1 MLTYYLRDDPAI
13 AGGAD
18 AAKYVLQITD
28 STGKMVRQIDAAT
41 RAGLHRVAWDLRE
54 TPLANAGGGRGGRGG
69 GGGRG
74 GAGAAGDAG
83 AAGAGAAGG
92 RGGRGGA
99 GAGAAAGDAADS
111 VDPAAQAGR
120 GGGGG
125 GFGGRG
131 GRGGVAVKPGVYTV
145 TLGKLAGTNF
155 TPLGQPQKVEVVP
168 LETSNR

>member
-1 MLTYYLRDDPAI
+1 MLTYYLRDDLAS

-18 AAKYVLQITD
+18 APKYVLQIAD
-28 STGKMVRQIDAAT
+28 STGKMVRQIDAST

-54 TPLANAGGGRGGRGG
+54 TPPVIPGGGRGGRG

-74 GAGAAGDAG
+74 GAGAAGAAGGAG
-83 AAGAGAAGG
+83 AAGA
-92 RGGRGGA
+92 GGA
-99 GAGAAAGDAADS
+99 GAGAADAG
-111 VDPAAQAGR
+111 DPAAQAGR

-131 GRGGVAVKPGVYTV
+131 GRGAAVKPGVYTV

-168 LETSNR
+168 LEASNR